1 MRRTAIIF
9 SMLLCIAALSGCGIY
24 SFSGTSIKPD
34 VQTITIEPVVNNA
47 LKVNPTLANSFTE
60 ALKDKFKKLT
70 SLKEEEEDGDLQ
82 LIVTIESYDV
92 RAQAITADE
101 VAAQNRLT
109 VTANA
114 TFINVLH
121 PEENFEKNN
130 LLDVYCTASAGDE
143 VKAYKNTTN
152 SMGTIL
158 FKADSVEEM
167 IEITGNI
174 EKYYTVEV
182 E

>member
-1 MRRTAIIF
+1 MKKAI
-9 SMLLCIAALSGCGIY
+9 CIMTLAICAAVLSSCGIY

-34 VQTITIEPVVNNA
+34 VETITIEPVVNNA

-70 SLKEEEEDGDLQ
+70 SLKDVEEDGDLQ

-92 RAQAITADE
+92 RAQAVTANE

-109 VTANA
+109 VTAKA

-121 PEENFEKNN
+121 PEESFENKQF
-130 LLDVYCTASAGDE
+130 A
-143 VKAYKNTTN
+143 AYQDYN
-152 SMGTIL
+152 SEL
-158 FKADSVEEM
+158 SLDSVEAALCDD
-167 IEITGNI
+167 ILDTL
-174 EKYYTVEV
+174 VEDIFNASV
-182 E
+182 AQW